1 MSYLGATVGIAAAGA
16 GAGVLTGI
24 TATKNAL
31 MGGVLIAEG
40 MMTGTVI
47 MKAVAGGIE
56 AEALV
61 IAADAAEVEARV

>member
-1 MSYLGATVGIAAAGA
+1 MSYLGATVGIAPAGA

-40 MMTGTVI
+40 MMKGIIT
-47 MKAVAGGIE
+47 MKVGARGIG
-56 AEALV
+56 V
-61 IAADAAEVEARV
+61 